1 MAHVQILHLEGVANV
16 VVELGI
22 AWKTLLGKRIPAF
35 FAVIDDKGHHG
46 NVFLALEE
54 KVVVVFRNLRHDF
67 GILFGF
73 VLGDD
78 SHVEARNAAI
88 LDVRLEYEVSGA
100 RMLCCGVVF
109 ASPTKTPEVD
119 GVEERLERGV
129 VAREQCQEFG
139 HPLGLGKGEPKVTV
153 VNEVALV
160 VFHGVHDHVEF
171 VSDIADDRF
180 YEVFIFC
187 HFILFY
193 SGNAPVSR
201 IRTTLS
207 IL

>member
-1 MAHVQILHLEGVANV
+1 M
-16 VVELGI
+16 
-22 AWKTLLGKRIPAF
+22 
-35 FAVIDDKGHHG
+35 
-46 NVFLALEE
+46 
-54 KVVVVFRNLRHDF
+54 
-67 GILFGF
+67 
-73 VLGDD
+73 LGDD

-100 RMLCCGVVF
+100 RMLCSGVVF

-129 VAREQCQEFG
+129 VAREQCQEFC

-171 VSDIADDRF
+171 VSDIADDRL
-180 YEVFIFC
+180 YEVFFFC
-187 HFILFY
+187 HFIPFY

-201 IRTTLS
+201 IRKTLS